1 MKLADELK
9 NVKNVPTTKKVDG
22 NAWAEK
28 KAEMEQ
34 LGKSYAPIWLD
45 SRIIETAK
53 SIAKR
58 LRVRYEMVLDA
69 VLTDPDNYATFTA
82 EMKKLGGTK

>member
-9 NVKNVPTTKKVDG
+9 TAKNAPTTKKTDG
-22 NAWAEK
+22 NAWNAK

-34 LGKSYAPIWLD
+34 QGKAYAPIWLD
-45 SRIIETAK
+45 ARIVETAK

-58 LRVRYEMVLDA
+58 LRVRYETVLDA
-69 VLTDPDNYATFTA
+69 VLTDADNYKTFA
-82 EMKKLGGTK
+82 DEMAKMAKSK

>member
-9 NVKNVPTTKKVDG
+9 NVKDVPSTKKVDG

-28 KAEMEQ
+28 KAEMES

-45 SRIIETAK
+45 ARIIETAK

-58 LRVRYEMVLDA
+58 LRVRYEEVLDA
-69 VLTDPDNYATFTA
+69 VLSDADNYKVFAD
-82 EMKKLGGTK
+82 EMKQLAGSK

>member
-9 NVKNVPTTKKVDG
+9 TAKNVPTTKKTDG
-22 NAWAEK
+22 NAWNAK

-34 LGKSYAPIWLD
+34 QGKAYAPIWLD
-45 SRIIETAK
+45 ARIVETAK

-58 LRVRYEMVLDA
+58 LRVRYETVLDA
-69 VLTDPDNYATFTA
+69 VLTDADNYKTFA
-82 EMKKLGGTK
+82 DEMAKMAKSE